1 MKFLGQRKSDSINCV
16 HIRVAVRKSLLDR
29 AGNFFAGGTQ
39 IRRRLVNCV
48 QRKTA
53 RPDVRVSEITV
64 DVDPTGE
71 TKNCG
76 AALHLSRAPKFRMRK
91 IVVVRLENERR
102 AGPGG
107 EKVADV
113 FPGIM
118 SRRTEFG
125 ETQAA

>member
-1 MKFLGQRKSDSINCV
+1 M
-16 HIRVAVRKSLLDR
+16 
-29 AGNFFAGGTQ
+29 
-39 IRRRLVNCV
+39 NCV

-102 AGPGG
+102 ARTSG
-107 EKVADV
+107 EKLAARVREVLGLGVRVAEGV
-113 FPGIM
+113 A
-118 SRRTEFG
+118 R
-125 ETQAA
+125 